1 MRFIAAVPVAA
12 LALLVGACESPT
24 DCILSPGVA
33 VEVAVRDSVTGA
45 PAADGAL
52 GTLEFG
58 GEEIPLALGGTD
70 IHGVPLVL
78 AGGSE
83 PGRYSVRIEKS
94 GYESWVR
101 PTLRVESSDC
111 GLLTERLEARLQPA
125 GS

>member
-1 MRFIAAVPVAA
+1 MRFSAVVRIAPLAA
-12 LALLVGACESPT
+12 LLGACESPA

-33 VEVAVRDSVTGA
+33 VEVLVRDSVTGA

-52 GTLEFG
+52 GTLDFS
-58 GEEIPLALGGTD
+58 GEEIPLVLTGMD

-78 AGGSE
+78 SGGSQ

-101 PTLRVESSDC
+101 PILRVESNNC

>member
-1 MRFIAAVPVAA
+1 MRVSAAVWVASFTA
-12 LALLVGACESPT
+12 LVGACETPA

-33 VEVAVRDSVTGA
+33 VEVVVRDSVTGA

-58 GEEIPLALGGTD
+58 GEEIPLVLGGTD
-70 IHGVPLVL
+70 IHGAPLVL
-78 AGGSE
+78 AGGSQ
-83 PGRYSVRIEKS
+83 PGRYSVRIEKP
-94 GYESWVR
+94 GYENWAQ
-101 PTLRVESSDC
+101 PTVRVESNDC